1 MSVSITKN
9 IICFDDI
16 ESKDIEWIWYPYI
29 PKGKLVLL
37 MGDPGTGKTYLTTYI
52 SSVISNGGK
61 FINSSEETE
70 QGIVVLQNGED
81 GIGDTIK
88 KRLEYANANLKNIVT
103 INEEQ
108 EPLSLQKTET
118 IKDLIEELNPKLMIF
133 DPLTLYIG
141 KNVEINSANEIRGI
155 LSPISRLCSDYN
167 TTIILVMHL
176 NKSDSKALYK
186 GLGSI
191 DFMAIARS
199 ALLVTTD
206 EEQETRFITHIKS
219 SLAKTGDN
227 LGFNIAPEGGIEW
240 LDSEEVKQLNNDSSL
255 KSNTKHEKAKNFIL
269 GCIASAKKL
278 SSTELEKLRELI
290 DISPRVFNGARSE
303 LSKENKI
310 YQHRKGGKTYWNI
323 NAGMLNSKLQSCNVD
338 DKQNVDEKNK

>member
-1 MSVSITKN
+1 MEFSKKEN
-9 IICFDDI
+9 IICFEDI
-16 ESKDIEWIWYPYI
+16 ESKDVEWIWYPYI

-52 SSVISNGGK
+52 SSIISKGDK
-61 FINSSEETE
+61 FINSFENTE
-70 QGIVVLQNGED
+70 KGIVVLQNGED

-108 EPLSLQKTET
+108 EPLSLQKTEK
-118 IKDLIEELNPKLMIF
+118 IKNLIEKLNPKLMIF

-199 ALLVTTD
+199 ALLITTD

-219 SLAKTGDN
+219 SLAKAGET

-240 LDSEEVKQLNNDSSL
+240 LESEEVKQLNENHSS
-255 KSNTKHEKAKNFIL
+255 KSNTKYEKAKSFIF
-269 GCIASAKKL
+269 GCIASAKKI
-278 SSTELEKLRELI
+278 SSEELEKLRILGEFSSRI
-290 DISPRVFNGARSE
+290 FNGARSE
-303 LSKENKI
+303 LNKENKI
-310 YQHRKGGKTYWNI
+310 YYKKEQGQTYWNI
-323 NAGMLNSKLQSCNVD
+323 CDDILVSKVQSCNLGNEE
-338 DKQNVDEKNK
+338 NVDKKNK